1 MTENISYPLT
11 WTSIYPRTPQS
22 KREAARFEVNFSTA
36 RNDLLNELRLLGA
49 KNIII
54 SSNVPTRQDGLPYAR
69 PKEPDDPGVAVL
81 LTPVSG

>member
-1 MTENISYPLT
+1 MTENISAYPLT
-11 WTSIYPRTPQS
+11 WATIYPRTPQH

-54 SSNVPTRQDGLPYAR
+54 SSNVPTRQDGLPYA
-69 PKEPDDPGVAVL
+69 DIII
-81 LTPVSG
+81 